1 MNFLNSF
8 MKDDE
13 EGYKINIDELY
24 EKKQQRD
31 LNTLS
36 TYNKILN
43 RIHNKIKY
51 ISKQTITE
59 KFCWY
64 IIPEV
69 VLGVPKF
76 DHTSC
81 TAYII
86 HKLRE
91 NGFIVKYTHPNLL
104 FISWN
109 HWVPTYVRNEIKKK
123 TGLHLDSFGNEI
135 NNDQNINS
143 NTNDYST
150 ENSFDNMILSKKI
163 DVKYNDND
171 NKKKNNKYKEIN
183 SYKPSG
189 NLIYE
194 EDLFKKMKKV

>member
-1 MNFLNSF
+1 MR
-8 MKDDE
+8 DE
-13 EGYKINIDELY
+13 EESNKINIDELY

-51 ISKQTITE
+51 ISKNTITE

-69 VLGVPKF
+69 VLGVAKF

-81 TAYII
+81 TAYVI

-123 TGLHLDSFGNEI
+123 TGVHIDSFGNEI
-135 NNDQNINS
+135 DNNSDNNNNNNNNI
-143 NTNDYST
+143 T
-150 ENSFDNMILSKKI
+150 ENNFDNIILSK
-163 DVKYNDND
+163 NLG
-171 NKKKNNKYKEIN
+171 NNNNNNNNNNNEKYKKIN
-183 SYKPSG
+183 TYKPSG
-189 NLIYE
+189 NLIYN
-194 EDLFKKMKKV
+194 EDLIKKMQI

>member
-1 MNFLNSF
+1 MDFLNQF
-8 MKDDE
+8 VKDDE
-13 EGYKINIDELY
+13 EGNKINIDDLY

-59 KFCWY
+59 KFCWF

-123 TGLHLDSFGNEI
+123 TGVQIDSFGKEIMIDNE
-135 NNDQNINS
+135 NLEKNIN
-143 NTNDYST
+143 YIT
-150 ENSFDNMILSKKI
+150 ENSFDDFIVSK
-163 DVKYNDND
+163 NSNS
-171 NKKKNNKYKEIN
+171 KNNIGEKKEIKYKQIN

-194 EDLFKKMKKV
+194 EDLFNKMKIK

>member
-1 MNFLNSF
+1 MNILHNIT
-8 MKDDE
+8 KDNE
-13 EGYKINIDELY
+13 ESYKINIDELY

-31 LNTLS
+31 LNTLN
-36 TYNKILN
+36 TYNKILS

-51 ISKQTITE
+51 TSKQTITE

-64 IIPEV
+64 IIPEL

-86 HKLRE
+86 YKLRD
-91 NGFIVKYTHPNLL
+91 NGFVVKYTHPNLL

-109 HWVPTYVRNEIKKK
+109 NWIPSYVRNEIKKK
-123 TGLHLDSFGNEI
+123 TGIQVDSFGNEL
-135 NNDQNINS
+135 NNDESNQNINTD
-143 NTNDYST
+143 NN
-150 ENSFDNMILSKKI
+150 FDNIVLSKKLNFNS
-163 DVKYNDND
+163 DSRNEVKD
-171 NKKKNNKYKEIN
+171 NKKSNDKFKKID

-189 NLIYE
+189 NLIYSN
-194 EDLFKKMKKV
+194 DLFKKMQI

>member
-8 MKDDE
+8 MKEDE

-51 ISKQTITE
+51 VSKQTITE

-64 IIPEV
+64 VIPEV

-123 TGLHLDSFGNEI
+123 TGLQIDSFGNEI
-135 NNDQNINS
+135 NNNETNS
-143 NTNDYST
+143 NNNYST
-150 ENSFDNMILSKKI
+150 ENNFDSMILSKKV

-171 NKKKNNKYKEIN
+171 NKKNNNKYKEID

-194 EDLFKKMKKV
+194 EDLFKKMKIN

>member
-1 MNFLNSF
+1 MNILHNLS
-8 MKDDE
+8 KDDE
-13 EGYKINIDELY
+13 ESYKINMDELY

-31 LNTLS
+31 LNTLN
-36 TYNKILN
+36 TYNKILT

-51 ISKQTITE
+51 TSKQTITE

-64 IIPEV
+64 VIPEV

-109 HWVPTYVRNEIKKK
+109 HWIPSYVRNEIKKK
-123 TGLHLDSFGNEI
+123 TGIQVDSFGNEL
-135 NNDQNINS
+135 NDDDSNQNINTD
-143 NTNDYST
+143 NN
-150 ENSFDNMILSKKI
+150 FDNIILSKKLNLNSDSI
-163 DVKYNDND
+163 NEIKD
-171 NKKKNNKYKEIN
+171 NKKSNDKFKKID

-189 NLIYE
+189 NLIYSNE
-194 EDLFKKMKKV
+194 LFKKMQI

>member
-1 MNFLNSF
+1 MDILHNIS
-8 MKDDE
+8 KDDE
-13 EGYKINIDELY
+13 ESYKINMDELY

-31 LNTLS
+31 LNTLN
-36 TYNKILN
+36 TYNKILT

-51 ISKQTITE
+51 TSKQTITE

-64 IIPEV
+64 VIPEV

-109 HWVPTYVRNEIKKK
+109 HWVPSYVRNEIKKK
-123 TGLHLDSFGNEI
+123 TGIQVDSFGNEL
-135 NNDQNINS
+135 NEDDSNRNINTD
-143 NTNDYST
+143 NN
-150 ENSFDNMILSKKI
+150 FDNIVLSKKLNFNI
-163 DVKYNDND
+163 DSTNEVKD
-171 NKKKNNKYKEIN
+171 NKKSNDKFKKID

-189 NLIYE
+189 NLIYSN
-194 EDLFKKMKKV
+194 DLFKKMQI

>member
-1 MNFLNSF
+1 MNFLNNF
-8 MKDDE
+8 VKDE
-13 EGYKINIDELY
+13 EEAYKINMDELY

-31 LNTLS
+31 LNTLT

-64 IIPEV
+64 VIPEV
-69 VLGVPKF
+69 VLGVAKF

-109 HWVPTYVRNEIKKK
+109 HWVPNYVRSEIKKK
-123 TGLHLDSFGNEI
+123 TGIQIDSFGNQINDDNNNEI
-135 NNDQNINS
+135 LNNNLNE
-143 NTNDYST
+143 NT
-150 ENSFDNMILSKKI
+150 FDNMLLSKKI
-163 DVKYNDND
+163 DTKNNND
-171 NKKKNNKYKEIN
+171 KKNDKYKEIN

-194 EDLFKKMKKV
+194 DDLFKKMQIN

>member
-1 MNFLNSF
+1 MDIFHNLT
-8 MKDDE
+8 KDDE
-13 EGYKINIDELY
+13 ESYKINIDELY

-31 LNTLS
+31 LNTLN
-36 TYNKILN
+36 TYNKILT

-59 KFCWY
+59 KFCWFV
-64 IIPEV
+64 IPEV

-109 HWVPTYVRNEIKKK
+109 HWVPTYVRNEYKKK
-123 TGLHLDSFGNEI
+123 TGIIVDSYGNEI
-135 NNDQNINS
+135 NNNLNNNS
-143 NTNDYST
+143 NNYYNT
-150 ENSFDNMILSKKI
+150 ENNFDNMILSKKI
-163 DVKYNDND
+163 DIKDENL
-171 NKKKNNKYKEIN
+171 NKDTKNNDKYKKID

-189 NLIYE
+189 NLIYS
-194 EDLFKKMKKV
+194 EDLFKKMKIN

>member
-36 TYNKILN
+36 NYNKILN
-43 RIHNKIKY
+43 RVHNKIKY
-51 ISKQTITE
+51 VSKQTITE

-123 TGLHLDSFGNEI
+123 TGLQIDSFGNEI
-135 NNDQNINS
+135 NNNETKS
-143 NTNDYST
+143 NNNYST
-150 ENSFDNMILSKKI
+150 ENNFDSMILSKKV

-171 NKKKNNKYKEIN
+171 NKKINNKYKEID

-194 EDLFKKMKKV
+194 EDLFKKMKIN

>member
-1 MNFLNSF
+1 MDILHNIS
-8 MKDDE
+8 KDDE
-13 EGYKINIDELY
+13 ESYKINMDELY

-31 LNTLS
+31 LNTLN
-36 TYNKILN
+36 TYNKILT

-51 ISKQTITE
+51 TSKQTITE

-64 IIPEV
+64 VIPEV

-109 HWVPTYVRNEIKKK
+109 HWVPSYVRNEIKKK
-123 TGLHLDSFGNEI
+123 TGIQVDSFGNEL
-135 NNDQNINS
+135 NEDDSNQNINTD
-143 NTNDYST
+143 NN
-150 ENSFDNMILSKKI
+150 FDNIVLSKKLNFNI
-163 DVKYNDND
+163 DSTNEVKD
-171 NKKKNNKYKEIN
+171 NKKSNDKFKKID

-189 NLIYE
+189 NLIYSN
-194 EDLFKKMKKV
+194 DLFKKMQI

>member
-1 MNFLNSF
+1 
-8 MKDDE
+8 MKEDE

-51 ISKQTITE
+51 VSKQTITE

-64 IIPEV
+64 VIPEV

-123 TGLHLDSFGNEI
+123 TGLQIDSFGNEI
-135 NNDQNINS
+135 NNNETNS
-143 NTNDYST
+143 NNNYST
-150 ENSFDNMILSKKI
+150 ENNFDSMILSKKV

-171 NKKKNNKYKEIN
+171 NKKNNNKYKEID

-194 EDLFKKMKKV
+194 EDLFKKMKIN

>member
-1 MNFLNSF
+1 MDILHNIT
-8 MKDDE
+8 KDDE
-13 EGYKINIDELY
+13 ESYKINMDELY

-31 LNTLS
+31 LNTLN
-36 TYNKILN
+36 TYNKILT

-51 ISKQTITE
+51 TSKQTITE

-64 IIPEV
+64 VIPEV

-109 HWVPTYVRNEIKKK
+109 HWVPSYVRNEIKKK
-123 TGLHLDSFGNEI
+123 TGIQVDSFGNEL
-135 NNDQNINS
+135 NEDDSNQNINTD
-143 NTNDYST
+143 NN
-150 ENSFDNMILSKKI
+150 FDNIVLSKKLNFNL
-163 DVKYNDND
+163 DSTSEVKD
-171 NKKKNNKYKEIN
+171 NKKSNDKFKKID

-189 NLIYE
+189 NLIYSNE
-194 EDLFKKMKKV
+194 LFKKMQI

>member
-1 MNFLNSF
+1 MNILHNLT
-8 MKDDE
+8 KDDE
-13 EGYKINIDELY
+13 ESYKINMDELY

-31 LNTLS
+31 LNTLN
-36 TYNKILN
+36 TYNKILT

-51 ISKQTITE
+51 TSKQTITE

-64 IIPEV
+64 VIPEV

-81 TAYII
+81 TAFII

-104 FISWN
+104 FISWD
-109 HWVPTYVRNEIKKK
+109 HWIPTYVRNEIKKK
-123 TGLHLDSFGNEI
+123 TGIQVDSFGKELNQDDS
-135 NNDQNINS
+135 NKNINTD
-143 NTNDYST
+143 NN
-150 ENSFDNMILSKKI
+150 FDNIILSKKSNSDSTI
-163 DVKYNDND
+163 EIKD
-171 NKKKNNKYKEIN
+171 NKKLNDNFKKID

-189 NLIYE
+189 NLIYSNE
-194 EDLFKKMKKV
+194 LFKKMQI

>member
-1 MNFLNSF
+1 MDFLNQF
-8 MKDDE
+8 VKEDE
-13 EGYKINIDELY
+13 EAYKINMDELY

-51 ISKQTITE
+51 VSKQTITE

-64 IIPEV
+64 VIPEL

-109 HWVPTYVRNEIKKK
+109 HWVPSYVRNEIKKK
-123 TGLHLDSFGNEI
+123 TGVQIDSFGNKV
-135 NNDQNINS
+135 NNDNNNNQQQNNNLS
-143 NTNDYST
+143 
-150 ENSFDNMILSKKI
+150 ENGFDDMLLSKKI
-163 DVKYNDND
+163 DIKNNDND
-171 NKKKNNKYKEIN
+171 KKNDKYKQIN

-194 EDLFKKMKKV
+194 EDLFKKMQIN

>member
-1 MNFLNSF
+1 MDIFHNLT
-8 MKDDE
+8 KDDE
-13 EGYKINIDELY
+13 ESYKINIDELY

-31 LNTLS
+31 LNTLN
-36 TYNKILN
+36 TYNKILT

-59 KFCWY
+59 KFCWFV
-64 IIPEV
+64 IPEV

-109 HWVPTYVRNEIKKK
+109 HWVPTYVRIIITQK
-123 TGLHLDSFGNEI
+123 T
-135 NNDQNINS
+135 
-143 NTNDYST
+143 
-150 ENSFDNMILSKKI
+150 ILI
-163 DVKYNDND
+163 
-171 NKKKNNKYKEIN
+171 I
-183 SYKPSG
+183 
-189 NLIYE
+189 
-194 EDLFKKMKKV
+194 

>member
-1 MNFLNSF
+1 

-36 TYNKILN
+36 NYNKILN
-43 RIHNKIKY
+43 RVHNKIKY
-51 ISKQTITE
+51 VSKQTITE

-123 TGLHLDSFGNEI
+123 TGLQIDSFGNEI
-135 NNDQNINS
+135 NNNETKS
-143 NTNDYST
+143 NNNYST
-150 ENSFDNMILSKKI
+150 ENNFDSMILSKKV

-171 NKKKNNKYKEIN
+171 NKKINNKYKEID

-194 EDLFKKMKKV
+194 EDLFKKMKIN

>member
-1 MNFLNSF
+1 MDILHNIT
-8 MKDDE
+8 KDDE
-13 EGYKINIDELY
+13 ESYKINMDELY

-31 LNTLS
+31 LNTLN
-36 TYNKILN
+36 TYNKILS

-51 ISKQTITE
+51 TSKQTITE

-86 HKLRE
+86 HKLRD

-109 HWVPTYVRNEIKKK
+109 HWVPSYVRNEIKKK
-123 TGLHLDSFGNEI
+123 TGIQVDSFGNEL
-135 NNDQNINS
+135 NQDDSNQNINTD
-143 NTNDYST
+143 NN
-150 ENSFDNMILSKKI
+150 FDNIVLSKKLNFNS
-163 DVKYNDND
+163 DATNEVKD
-171 NKKKNNKYKEIN
+171 NKKSNDKFKKID

-189 NLIYE
+189 NLIYSN
-194 EDLFKKMKKV
+194 DLFKKMQI

>member
-1 MNFLNSF
+1 MNFLNNF
-8 MKDDE
+8 VKDE
-13 EGYKINIDELY
+13 EEAYKINMDELY

-31 LNTLS
+31 LNTLT

-64 IIPEV
+64 VIPEV
-69 VLGVPKF
+69 VLGVAKF

-109 HWVPTYVRNEIKKK
+109 HWVPNYVRSEIKKK
-123 TGLHLDSFGNEI
+123 TGIQIDSFGNQINDDNNNNNEI
-135 NNDQNINS
+135 LNNS
-143 NTNDYST
+143 LSENT
-150 ENSFDNMILSKKI
+150 FDDMLLSKKI
-163 DVKYNDND
+163 DTKSNND
-171 NKKKNNKYKEIN
+171 KKNDKYKEIN

-194 EDLFKKMKKV
+194 DDLFKKMQIN

>member
-1 MNFLNSF
+1 MDILHNIT
-8 MKDDE
+8 KDDE
-13 EGYKINIDELY
+13 ESYKINMDELY

-31 LNTLS
+31 LNTLN
-36 TYNKILN
+36 TYNKILS

-51 ISKQTITE
+51 TSKQTIRE

-64 IIPEV
+64 VIPEV

-109 HWVPTYVRNEIKKK
+109 HWVPSYVRNEIKKK
-123 TGLHLDSFGNEI
+123 TGIQVDSFGNEL
-135 NNDQNINS
+135 NEDDSNQNINTD
-143 NTNDYST
+143 NN
-150 ENSFDNMILSKKI
+150 FDNIVLSKKLNFNV
-163 DVKYNDND
+163 DSTSEFKD
-171 NKKKNNKYKEIN
+171 NKKSNDKFKKID

-189 NLIYE
+189 NLIYSN
-194 EDLFKKMKKV
+194 DLFKKMQI